1 VDELSKSLGGATTSG
16 SGGDIVG
23 ALNGLV
29 GGEGGL
35 DALIGQ
41 LKAGGLQQQAD
52 SWVNSGP
59 NQPVSPDQLQQALG
73 PDRVQALA
81 GQSGLDIAKFLPL
94 IAAALPAII
103 DTLTPD
109 GNVPKG
115 DAAAG
120 FDMGGMLEGLAGAA
134 QSGPNSP
141 LGGLGDILGGL
152 MGGGKP
158 S

>member
-1 VDELSKSLGGATTSG
+1 VDDLTKALGGATTSG
-16 SGGDIVG
+16 SGDIVG

-41 LKAGGLQQQAD
+41 LKAGGLAEQAD
-52 SWVNSGP
+52 SWVNKGP
-59 NQPVSPDQLQQALG
+59 NQQVSPDQIQQALG

-109 GNVPKG
+109 GNVPSG

-120 FDMGGMLEGLAGAA
+120 FDMGGMLEGLSEAA

-141 LGGLGDILGGL
+141 LGGLGDILGGI

-158 S
+158 G